1 MRGASRYKQPHRFP
15 RECGNSMS
23 YAVLTTLLRA
33 ITLVLD
39 LAWFV
44 VIAAVVASWLIAFG
58 VLNMSNPTVRQIVV
72 FLNTVTEPL
81 FRPFRRL
88 IPPIA
93 GLDLSPLFVLIAIG
107 LIQYFCDQLFNSLIY
122 GI

>member
-1 MRGASRYKQPHRFP
+1 
-15 RECGNSMS
+15 MS
-23 YAVLTTLLRA
+23 YALLSTILRA
-33 ITLVLD
+33 ITIVLD
-39 LAWFV
+39 LAWFA
-44 VIAAVVASWLIAFG
+44 VIAAVVSSWLIAFG
-58 VLNMSNPTVRQIVV
+58 VLNMANPTVRQIVV

-93 GLDLSPLFVLIAIG
+93 GLDLSPLFVLLAIG
-107 LIQYFCDQLFNSLIY
+107 LIQYFCDQLFTSLIY